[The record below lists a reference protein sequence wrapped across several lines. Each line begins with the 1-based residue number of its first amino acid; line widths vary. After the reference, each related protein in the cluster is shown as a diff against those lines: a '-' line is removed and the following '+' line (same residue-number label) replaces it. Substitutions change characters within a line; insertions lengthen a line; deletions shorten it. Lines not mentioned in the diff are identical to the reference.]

1 MNKDVRDIINEI
13 KYKGNKLANVYAKK
27 ELTELLLKVNNS
39 YDWDLVRKALER
51 VKSNDF
57 Y

>member
-1 MNKDVRDIINEI
+1 MDKDVRDIINEI
-13 KYKGNKLANVYAKK
+13 KNKGNKLANVYAKK
-27 ELTELLLKVNNS
+27 ELTELLLKVDNS